1 MEPIYKNIKE
11 RFLFLYITGACSL
24 RCKHCYLGNKKL
36 NQAQKLSVVEIE
48 SILDYFKVT
57 SGHDKLYLIG
67 GEPTMHPQLDKII
80 NMGINKG
87 YSITISTNG
96 LFEKKLF
103 KILTPGKIV
112 SLNISLDSWVPEE
125 FQEIRSA
132 SQKDFYKIIDNIK
145 SAVNNGLQVRIM
157 CTVSKSNSKNVLG
170 MIEFLEK
177 LGVHILSF
185 HNLGM
190 TGNAVRFLKPLSPS
204 GWMNFCDAI
213 EKSTPTDK
221 MAVYYPPT
229 FIKKE
234 DIKKYIER
242 GYPGCPGRSLD
253 RPHVL
258 PNGRIYFCPLFMD
271 YDIYGAKIKKGIFSF
286 NVEKNSE
293 LNLYYRPKNN
303 CMKCNLNN
311 LCLGGCPAYS
321 YIDAYNN
328 FYTCDKNTIPLCIL
342 WTTYAWDR
350 KPTASIHDFR

>member
-170 MIEFLEK
+170 MIEFE
-177 LGVHILSF
+177 S
-185 HNLGM
+185 
-190 TGNAVRFLKPLSPS
+190 S
-204 GWMNFCDAI
+204 GFAR
-213 EKSTPTDK
+213 TD
-221 MAVYYPPT
+221 V
-229 FIKKE
+229 
-234 DIKKYIER
+234 
-242 GYPGCPGRSLD
+242 
-253 RPHVL
+253 
-258 PNGRIYFCPLFMD
+258 
-271 YDIYGAKIKKGIFSF
+271 
-286 NVEKNSE
+286 
-293 LNLYYRPKNN
+293 
-303 CMKCNLNN
+303 
-311 LCLGGCPAYS
+311 
-321 YIDAYNN
+321 
-328 FYTCDKNTIPLCIL
+328 
-342 WTTYAWDR
+342 
-350 KPTASIHDFR
+350 